1 MRSLLIVALF
11 ALVVFS
17 FAENCGEN
25 EDFRACATK
34 CEPTC
39 ANKMPACV
47 MMCAPAACQCKDGF
61 ARHDGKCI
69 DVRKCP

>member
-1 MRSLLIVALF
+1 MRSLLVVALF
-11 ALVVFS
+11 ALVIFS

-25 EDFRACATK
+25 EEYRSCATK

-39 ANKMPACV
+39 TDKMPTCEMACG
-47 MMCAPAACQCKDGF
+47 MAKCQCKDGF
-61 ARHDGKCI
+61 ARHNGKCI